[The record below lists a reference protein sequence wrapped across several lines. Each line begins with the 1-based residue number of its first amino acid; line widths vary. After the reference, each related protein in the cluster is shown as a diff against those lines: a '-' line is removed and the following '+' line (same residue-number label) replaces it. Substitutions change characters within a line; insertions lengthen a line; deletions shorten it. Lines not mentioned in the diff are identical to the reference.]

1 MTKVIILGEAQGAE
15 PEKKKIEF
23 VKYLTRYSD
32 KFAHDVSLPKEYQ
45 NVLLLTK
52 RYCEGL
58 DLMFAFDNNLDI
70 ERGNGVLYLGYF
82 NDGIV

>member
-23 VKYLTRYSD
+23 VKYLGKHVDHFSD
-32 KFAHDVSLPKEYQ
+32 DVSKPSVYD
-45 NVLLLTK
+45 NIVLLTK
-52 RYCEGL
+52 YYREGM
-58 DLMFAFDNNLDI
+58 DLMFAFNNNYNR

-82 NDGIV
+82 NDGVV

>member
-23 VKYLTRYSD
+23 VKYLNTGDDNFVDARNKPSYYANIELIAKNLQSYGYD
-32 KFAHDVSLPKEYQ
+32 Y
-45 NVLLLTK
+45 
-52 RYCEGL
+52 
-58 DLMFAFDNNLDI
+58 MFAYNDDRESGLIYF
-70 ERGNGVLYLGYF
+70 GYF